1 VSPAEE
7 QLIEDLK
14 IIQGMRQKMMQ
25 GSERVYDGTEDLV
38 LKHGRWWKPQPRP
51 QDVDKGPNRECFRNA
66 ATLAMDYPD
75 RFWYVE
81 GYAVGP
87 IPILHAWV
95 STRDG
100 QLVDPTWE
108 PVGTAYLGIAFDLA
122 YLRET
127 ITETRTW
134 ISLLDN
140 YKQGH
145 PLIYGKKRLSEIQV
159 KEWPPLSEP

>member
-108 PVGTAYLGIAFDLA
+108 PVGTARCAFSNRWSLH
-122 YLRET
+122 R
-127 ITETRTW
+127 RTVGTW
-134 ISLLDN
+134 RS
-140 YKQGH
+140 
-145 PLIYGKKRLSEIQV
+145 PLPRSR
-159 KEWPPLSEP
+159 S